1 MPDGPGRV
9 VDTMPLVAL
18 VGNKGGAGKTTLCV
32 NLATALAAR
41 APTVILDADPQ
52 RSSLQWREMAE
63 SDSAV
68 TVLDAVDDVPA
79 AVQDSR
85 GGYEY
90 VVIDCPPSVHAVQT
104 GQVLAVCDLALI
116 PVQPSPLDIWA
127 TVHIEE
133 KIDEARRVNPGLRAL
148 LVINQLEP
156 RTRLSRLIRQGLA
169 ELRLPVAETA
179 IRRRVAYR
187 SSVLEGRTVLDLG
200 MRGGEAAD
208 EISQLIEEVVSV

>member
-1 MPDGPGRV
+1 
-9 VDTMPLVAL
+9 MPLVAL

-32 NLATALAAR
+32 NLATALSAR

-85 GGYEY
+85 DGYEY

-169 ELRLPVAETA
+169 ELSLPVAETA